1 MLPVHWRLSLHAA
14 YFSEETHLDFLKKQK
29 PHNSILISW
38 NRGFAY
44 TKNVKA
50 IMAYLQGWEEG
61 LAGIKSLQNFFW
73 KQPLLSVL
81 PVVLALSRSRLLA
94 VSQVSLEALGESPP
108 LIFPSVFGKQSHT
121 MGFSERV

>member
-1 MLPVHWRLSLHAA
+1 MLSVRWRLSLSAA
-14 YFSEETHLDFLKKQK
+14 YFSEEIHLGFLKKQK
-29 PHNSILISW
+29 HHNHILISV
-38 NRGFAY
+38 NRGFVY
-44 TKNVKA
+44 TKKDIA

-94 VSQVSLEALGESPP
+94 VSQVSSRC
-108 LIFPSVFGKQSHT
+108 T
-121 MGFSERV
+121 Y